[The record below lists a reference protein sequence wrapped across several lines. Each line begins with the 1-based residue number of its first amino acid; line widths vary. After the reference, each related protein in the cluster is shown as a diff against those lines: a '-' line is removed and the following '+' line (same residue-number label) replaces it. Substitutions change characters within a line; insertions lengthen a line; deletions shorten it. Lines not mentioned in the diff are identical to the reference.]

1 MRFTTSTHLG
11 TARPKTDP
19 EADSKTDHE
28 ADPEAGTE
36 ARRTSPDSETDP
48 EHDPEADPEADP
60 VDHPEANPV
69 NDPETDPETV
79 KKPILKKFTD
89 GILVEDYSAT
99 LARPA
104 AEKTNGGEEPEAHDA
119 EYLVMGLRE
128 CRATR
133 PDGST
138 FMIASALEPQPWHLT
153 EHLHR
158 LVMRHLRA
166 SWTSQNNYFPDDV
179 YSTTS
184 TARSDSH
191 EQSHRRLMAELV
203 TARPRHD
210 ERDSVRWCPHL
221 GRAVEAR
228 HEAALALRNE
238 HVGLMHRELLDIR
251 PHAGV
256 TAYIR
261 RKRIRWRAQ
270 INDTRRLLLS
280 ELRMLVCGPDEA
292 LEAKDDHFWALRRL
306 PAHAVAAIQALAAA
320 ARIEPAAAL
329 PHAVPPRL
337 ARRRRRAWRRG
348 RGWTEPRRAGGD
360 GRAERDWAKPRG
372 AGGDGRAQRGGVTV
386 EAASPTPAAR
396 TTPRPPHDG
405 RGRGGQ
411 HLRLPEL
418 PALSARCAGT

>member
-119 EYLVMGLRE
+119 EYPVMSLRE

-153 EHLHR
+153 EHYHR

-184 TARSDSH
+184 TTCRSTHRARN
-191 EQSHRRLMAELV
+191 
-203 TARPRHD
+203 
-210 ERDSVRWCPHL
+210 
-221 GRAVEAR
+221 GR
-228 HEAALALRNE
+228 
-238 HVGLMHRELLDIR
+238 
-251 PHAGV
+251 
-256 TAYIR
+256 
-261 RKRIRWRAQ
+261 
-270 INDTRRLLLS
+270 
-280 ELRMLVCGPDEA
+280 
-292 LEAKDDHFWALRRL
+292 
-306 PAHAVAAIQALAAA
+306 
-320 ARIEPAAAL
+320 
-329 PHAVPPRL
+329 
-337 ARRRRRAWRRG
+337 
-348 RGWTEPRRAGGD
+348 
-360 GRAERDWAKPRG
+360 
-372 AGGDGRAQRGGVTV
+372 
-386 EAASPTPAAR
+386 SPTRSR
-396 TTPRPPHDG
+396 TATSRRTD
-405 RGRGGQ
+405 
-411 HLRLPEL
+411 
-418 PALSARCAGT
+418 A

>member
-1 MRFTTSTHLG
+1 MRFNTPAHIG
-11 TARPKTDP
+11 TAHPETDP
-19 EADSKTDHE
+19 EADPETDHE
-28 ADPEAGTE
+28 ACPEVGTE
-36 ARRTSPDSETDP
+36 ARRASPDSETDP

-60 VDHPEANPV
+60 VDNPEANPV

-79 KKPILKKFTD
+79 KRPILKKFTD

-119 EYLVMGLRE
+119 EYPVMGLRE

-179 YSTTS
+179 YSATS

-210 ERDSVRWCPHL
+210 KRDSVRWCPRL

-228 HEAALALRNE
+228 HEAALTLRNE
-238 HVGLMHRELLDIR
+238 HIGLMHRELLDIR

-306 PAHAVAAIQALAAA
+306 PAHAVAAIQG
-320 ARIEPAAAL
+320 
-329 PHAVPPRL
+329 
-337 ARRRRRAWRRG
+337 RRPWRR
-348 RGWTEPRRAGGD
+348 THASSQLP
-360 GRAERDWAKPRG
+360 P
-372 AGGDGRAQRGGVTV
+372 
-386 EAASPTPAAR
+386 SPTPSPPDSPDEDGGPGDAAEGGPSHGAQER
-396 TTPRPPHDG
+396 TSRRP
-405 RGRGGQ
+405 
-411 HLRLPEL
+411 
-418 PALSARCAGT
+418 